1 MTKNISQTRCGWADK
16 GDELYTKYHDEEW
29 GVPAFDDQ
37 KLFEFL
43 VLESAQAGLSWI
55 TILRRRENYRQAFA
69 NFDAK
74 KVAKFDEDK
83 ITQLMMNSGIIRNRK
98 KIIAAINNAKKFLEI
113 QKEFGSFREYI
124 WKFTNKKPITNNWKN
139 LKEMPPKTEIS
150 EKICQDLK
158 SRGFQFL
165 GPTICYAY
173 MQATGLVNDHIVTCF
188 RHNEI
193 NSQKK
198 L

>member
-1 MTKNISQTRCGWADK
+1 MTKPRCNWADK

-29 GVPAFDDQ
+29 GLPIFDDH
-37 KLFEFL
+37 KIFEFL

-83 ITQLMMNSGIIRNRK
+83 ITQLLANEGIIRHRK
-98 KIIAAINNAKKFLEI
+98 KITATINNAQKFLEV

-124 WKFTNKKPITNNWKN
+124 WKFVNQKPIANNWKN
-139 LKEMPPKTEIS
+139 LKEVPAKTEIS
-150 EKICQDLK
+150 EKICKDLK
-158 SRGFQFL
+158 ARGFQFL

-173 MQATGLVNDHIVTCF
+173 MQATGMVNDHITTCF

-193 NSQKK
+193 AAQKK

>member
-1 MTKNISQTRCGWADK
+1 MTKPRCDWANK

-29 GVPAFDDQ
+29 GVPIFDDH
-37 KLFEFL
+37 KIFEFL

-74 KVAKFDEDK
+74 KVAKFDEEK
-83 ITQLMMNSGIIRNRK
+83 ITQLLANSGIIRHRG
-98 KIIAAINNAKKFLEI
+98 KITAAINNAQKFLEI
-113 QKEFGSFREYI
+113 QKEFGSFSEYI
-124 WKFTNKKPITNNWKN
+124 WKFTNKKPITNNWEI
-139 LKEMPPKTEIS
+139 LKELPAKTEIS
-150 EKICQDLK
+150 EKICKDLK
-158 SRGFQFL
+158 ARGFQFL

-173 MQATGLVNDHIVTCF
+173 MQATGLVNDHIVSCF

-193 NSQKK
+193 AAQKK
-198 L
+198 LLISC

>member
-1 MTKNISQTRCGWADK
+1 MTKPRCDWANK

-29 GVPAFDDQ
+29 GVPIFDDH
-37 KLFEFL
+37 KIFEFL

-74 KVAKFDEDK
+74 KVAKFDEEK
-83 ITQLMMNSGIIRNRK
+83 ITELLANSGIIRHRRK
-98 KIIAAINNAKKFLEI
+98 ITAAINNAQKFLEI
-113 QKEFGSFREYI
+113 QKEFGSFSEYI
-124 WKFTNKKPITNNWKN
+124 WKFTNKKPITNNWEI
-139 LKEMPPKTEIS
+139 LKELPAKTEIS
-150 EKICQDLK
+150 EKICKDLK
-158 SRGFQFL
+158 ARGFQFL

-173 MQATGLVNDHIVTCF
+173 MQATGLVNDHIASCF

-193 NSQKK
+193 AAQKNY
-198 L
+198 